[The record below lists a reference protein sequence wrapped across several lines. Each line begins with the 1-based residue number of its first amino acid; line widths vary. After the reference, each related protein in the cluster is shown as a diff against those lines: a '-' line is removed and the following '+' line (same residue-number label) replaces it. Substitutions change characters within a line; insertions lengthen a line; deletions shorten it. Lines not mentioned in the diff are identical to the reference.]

1 MQYMTCST
9 EKTSS
14 VNSLRT
20 STGKTSTTS
29 VGTGERSAGT
39 IEGSVGTGERSAG
52 TIEGSVGTGER
63 STGTIEG
70 SVGTGG
76 RSTGTIE
83 GSSSAVDGPAPGDS
97 DSAIADHCTRTLTH
111 VSSMNKSISIFG
123 TNMVG
128 KHRDRNGTNGEH

>member
-29 VGTGERSAGT
+29 VGM
-39 IEGSVGTGERSAG
+39 GERSAG

-70 SVGTGG
+70 SMGMGE
-76 RSTGTIE
+76 RSAGTIE

-97 DSAIADHCTRTLTH
+97 DSAIAGHCTRTLTH

-128 KHRDRNGTNGEH
+128 KHRDRNGTNG